1 MNIGCGMKTLMPN
14 MSKSSGPLTIC
25 NCDKINIR
33 KEQKKCLA
41 YREGKKGYCHIIDLQ
56 SVLAPIMMDVFQ
68 ALRIDSNLSY

>member
-41 YREGKKGYCHIIDLQ
+41 YREGKKGYCAYYSSIGACANYDGCFSSIE
-56 SVLAPIMMDVFQ
+56 
-68 ALRIDSNLSY
+68 N